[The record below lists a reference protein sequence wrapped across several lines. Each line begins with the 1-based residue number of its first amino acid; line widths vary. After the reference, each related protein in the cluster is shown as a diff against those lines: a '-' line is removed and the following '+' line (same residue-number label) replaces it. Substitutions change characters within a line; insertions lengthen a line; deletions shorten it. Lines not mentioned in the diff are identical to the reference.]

1 MINYNDIFL
10 KELEKIKAENRYRN
24 FMELIRDASNFPFAK
39 YEVTNKTVTLWCIN
53 DYLGM
58 SAHPKV
64 INAAIEALKAMGVG
78 SGGTRNICGSHSLIG
93 ELEQSLAILHDK
105 AKALVFTSGYVANEA
120 TLSTLAKI
128 IPNLVFFSDEANH
141 ASIISGIRHSGA
153 EKYIYKHN
161 DTNSLK
167 TLLSSVDINR
177 PKVIVFESVYSMNGL
192 VSPIEEICKLA
203 KEFSAL
209 TYLDEV
215 HSVGLYGNK
224 GGGIAQ
230 ELGLSDII
238 DIIQGT
244 LAKGFGAIGGYIAAN
259 NVIIDSV
266 RSVASGFIFT
276 TSIPPA
282 IAAASIASINHLMTS
297 QQERNRH
304 QQIIQKTKS
313 ALLKAGIK
321 FIENTSHIIAIIIGE
336 AKLAK
341 QISETLLN
349 EHNIYIQHI
358 NFPTVPRGT
367 ERLRITPTPF
377 HSEEMIEE
385 LVNKLS
391 QTMKLYNLL

>member
-24 FMELIRDASNFPFAK
+24 FMELVRDASNFPFAK
-39 YEVTNKTVTLWCIN
+39 HKITNKTITLWCIN

-64 INAAIEALKAMGVG
+64 INAAIEALQDMGVG
-78 SGGTRNICGSHSLIG
+78 SGGTRNICGSHTLITQ
-93 ELEQSLAILHDK
+93 LEQLLSHLHEKD
-105 AKALVFTSGYVANEA
+105 KALVFTSGYVANDA

-161 DTNSLK
+161 DTDSLK

-192 VSPIEEICKLA
+192 VSPIAATCKLA

-230 ELGLSDII
+230 QLDLSDQI

-259 NVIIDSV
+259 SAIIDSI

-282 IAAASIASINHLMTS
+282 IAAASIASINHLMIST
-297 QQERNRH
+297 QERNRH

-313 ALLKAGIK
+313 ALLKVGIK
-321 FIENTSHIIAIIIGE
+321 FIDNTSHIIAIIIGD
-336 AKLAK
+336 AKLSK

-377 HSEEMIEE
+377 HTEEMIEE
-385 LVNKLS
+385 LVVKLS
-391 QTMKLYNLL
+391 LTMKLYNLL